1 MNKDEGDKILKDS
14 LINNLLFN
22 KYLILKNLGKGSFG
36 KIYLCKDITTN
47 KLYAAKIEYKN
58 ISANLLENEYLIM
71 RALNNDD
78 NIVNIPTVI
87 KYGFNDIY
95 NILIMKLLGKSLEQI
110 FEGVLKKQKMS
121 LRCICNLAIQMIS
134 ILENIHNKN
143 IIHRDIKPSNFLLN
157 NDINNNEI
165 YLIDFGLSKKY
176 RESNNSNHYILK
188 KSKKLTGTARFASVN
203 AMEGITQSRRDD
215 LESLGYVLIYF
226 LKGKLPWQNIM
237 IKNKEERYNKIKE
250 IKKNIKYNELC
261 KECPNEFMEYIKYI
275 KSLQYE
281 EEPNYNFLKDLFKNA
296 LGKSGFQFDY
306 FYDWDKSDS
315 IIRIN
320 NEYILENNLNDEEDN
335 KLNLPLDKIV
345 YKPKNKKRN
354 ISQDK
359 STNDGG
365 EEKEESSSE
374 QINFINNNE
383 CCIII

>member
-58 ISANLLENEYLIM
+58 ISANLLENEYLIV

-121 LRCICNLAIQMIS
+121 LRCVCNLAIQMIS

-165 YLIDFGLSKKY
+165 YLIDFGL
-176 RESNNSNHYILK
+176 
-188 KSKKLTGTARFASVN
+188 
-203 AMEGITQSRRDD
+203 
-215 LESLGYVLIYF
+215 
-226 LKGKLPWQNIM
+226 
-237 IKNKEERYNKIKE
+237 
-250 IKKNIKYNELC
+250 
-261 KECPNEFMEYIKYI
+261 
-275 KSLQYE
+275 
-281 EEPNYNFLKDLFKNA
+281 
-296 LGKSGFQFDY
+296 
-306 FYDWDKSDS
+306 
-315 IIRIN
+315 
-320 NEYILENNLNDEEDN
+320 
-335 KLNLPLDKIV
+335 
-345 YKPKNKKRN
+345 
-354 ISQDK
+354 
-359 STNDGG
+359 
-365 EEKEESSSE
+365 
-374 QINFINNNE
+374 
-383 CCIII
+383 